1 MVEFCPYRSLT
12 EALRYSSL
20 VERARWQEF
29 DGYLAAKLG
38 VLGAIH
44 LSHSPRADLLKY
56 VVVP

>member
-38 VLGAIH
+38 VLGAIQT
-44 LSHSPRADLLKY
+44 SPIPPRRSLKY